1 MQEIRIG
8 QLFCKTDAVAMLWE
22 VVGFVED
29 GAGIRHVRLRNV
41 RDVFSSKLISEAA
54 LRNGRLFRPAGTR
67 QAAEA

>member
-1 MQEIRIG
+1 
-8 QLFCKTDAVAMLWE
+8 MLWE